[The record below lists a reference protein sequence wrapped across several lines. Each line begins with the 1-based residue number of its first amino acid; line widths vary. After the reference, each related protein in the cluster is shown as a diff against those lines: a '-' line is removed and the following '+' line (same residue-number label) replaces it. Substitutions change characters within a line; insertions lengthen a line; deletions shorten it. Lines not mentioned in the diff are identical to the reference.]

1 MVGATACGR
10 WRRVNKIWP
19 AFCSL
24 PMSLCSREGYFRP
37 FVRARIRLRFRV
49 PEYCGIAV
57 TIQTSKPDV
66 LLIDLTPERHLRHPH
81 QLQGS
86 LPNCRIVLWVRAIS
100 TELAYQ
106 AMELGVR
113 GVLRKTLPP
122 ELLIKCLGKVAEA
135 SCGLNKTLTASF
147 LSAKMIALTKRESQ
161 LVSLLS
167 QGLKNKEI
175 ATTLSISEGTVKVYL
190 SRLFQKVGVKDRFE
204 LALYGLRN
212 LQNMSGEP
220 SALNP
225 LPSTPC
231 WEAPEIPDR
240 CNGCARWFLRS
251 PPTRGSITSGVES
264 SILTR
269 SRASV
274 GLARAS
280 LLRTRIFHAIALSAA
295 AERLGR
301 APLSGSGRSRSLF
314 ISRLGTSTA
323 GPAFWPRPCC
333 TCCLRSCCPA

>member
-1 MVGATACGR
+1 MARVLLFTDEPVLARGFTSVLSSVPGFDSVSVCQSTAE
-10 WRRVNKIWP
+10 
-19 AFCSL
+19 L
-24 PMSLCSREGYFRP
+24 
-37 FVRARIRLRFRV
+37 
-49 PEYCGIAV
+49 AV

-66 LLIDLTPERHLRHPH
+66 LLIDLTPDVTFGILT

-122 ELLIKCLGKVAEA
+122 ELLIKCLGKVAE
-135 SCGLNKTLTASF
+135 GELWFDKTLTASF

-225 LPSTPC
+225 LPQHTML
-231 WEAPEIPDR
+231 
-240 CNGCARWFLRS
+240 GGARDPGQMQWLRS
-251 PPTRGSITSGVES
+251 LVLEKPSDKGIDNLPVWSP
-264 SILTR
+264 R
-269 SRASV
+269 S
-274 GLARAS
+274 
-280 LLRTRIFHAIALSAA
+280 
-295 AERLGR
+295 
-301 APLSGSGRSRSLF
+301 
-314 ISRLGTSTA
+314 
-323 GPAFWPRPCC
+323 
-333 TCCLRSCCPA
+333 